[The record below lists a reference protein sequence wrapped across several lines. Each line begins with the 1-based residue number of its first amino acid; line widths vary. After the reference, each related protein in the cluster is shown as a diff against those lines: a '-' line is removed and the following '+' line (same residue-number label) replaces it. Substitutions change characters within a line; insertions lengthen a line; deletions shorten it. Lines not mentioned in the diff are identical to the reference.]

1 MRRLAFLVARC
12 LIATAT
18 MAAASAATAPAD
30 PWRIVERRFFHGPAA
45 SDARGQGVTT
55 DGVHWIFSGTRSL
68 ERVDSD
74 FRTLRIDRSAIPARL
89 WRPSRLSPIGLNHI
103 GDIDYADGLLY
114 VPLDSSHI
122 DPTVGK
128 AYAHPTVALY
138 DARTFRYTGRA
149 YPLRPPHGT
158 DDIASWIAVDA
169 ANGVAYGIAYHQA
182 SELAVY
188 SLLDF
193 TFRRYLPLSRPID
206 RAQGGKVRDGWIYL
220 ATDGDDKT
228 VLRANLTTGTVEKLA
243 SLKLAGD
250 QEIEGL
256 GFHADANGR
265 LSLNVLSRED
275 DRPGSG
281 QGGIALYRLEPREVG
296 GTQPSHRIAA
306 DSVTMARQL
315 RAPLALPLSR

>member
-1 MRRLAFLVARC
+1 MHLSAPLVRRC
-12 LIATAT
+12 LIATAILT
-18 MAAASAATAPAD
+18 ATAATAPPD
-30 PWRIVERRFFHGPAA
+30 PWRIVERRFFPGPAV

-68 ERVDSD
+68 ERVDGD

-103 GDIDYADGLLY
+103 GDIDYANGLLY
-114 VPLDSSHI
+114 VPLDSSHA
-122 DPTVGK
+122 DAVVGK
-128 AYAHPTVALY
+128 AYAHPVVALY

-158 DDIASWIAVDA
+158 DDIASWIAVDPVNA
-169 ANGVAYGIAYHQA
+169 TAYGMTYHQA

-188 SLLDF
+188 SLPDF
-193 TFRRYLPLSRPID
+193 AFRRYLPLSRPID
-206 RAQGGKVRDGWIYL
+206 EAQGGKVRDGWIYL

-228 VLRANLTTGTVEKLA
+228 VQRANLITGTVETLA
-243 SLKLAGD
+243 SLRNAGD

-256 GFHADANGR
+256 SFHADANGK

-281 QGGIALYRLEPREVG
+281 QGGIALYRLEPWEVAG
-296 GTQPSHRIAA
+296 DTYPSHRI
-306 DSVTMARQL
+306 VTARMT
-315 RAPLALPLSR
+315 LAR